1 MLGNDNESIFISV
14 RNTIRCMLKQELIE
28 KGFSKIGLLIE
39 PTEDKG
45 GIASLMCGLQ
55 DDITKTI
62 FTLMGLS
69 ISDENIA
76 NSYFNKV
83 GSIENYEDIDTIT
96 EEIFGILKEYSS
108 MCSVPGRER
117 VTEIATKV
125 IDGLLSDDKETALV
139 YLRDEVELSEEECT
153 FFGIDYKEMISTE

>member
-1 MLGNDNESIFISV
+1 
-14 RNTIRCMLKQELIE
+14 
-28 KGFSKIGLLIE
+28 
-39 PTEDKG
+39 
-45 GIASLMCGLQ
+45 
-55 DDITKTI
+55 
-62 FTLMGLS
+62 
-69 ISDENIA
+69 
-76 NSYFNKV
+76 
-83 GSIENYEDIDTIT
+83 
-96 EEIFGILKEYSS
+96 